1 MDTAREIARRLSKAG
16 EMWFKC
22 GCDLLQSA
30 VFRDVKKVLYAKE
43 NKQSERVVALIYLF
57 AQTADGRA
65 DDIQDAED
73 LARVVGASQRQAELV
88 WDICLKHGVLKKNTY
103 GYSAREW
110 MTERGILGD
119 TRTGGGEQPPQPQTA
134 VRRYSGGQDSKNLF

>member
-1 MDTAREIARRLSKAG
+1 
-16 EMWFKC
+16 MWFKC

-30 VFRDVKKVLYAKE
+30 VFRDAQKTLYKSE
-43 NKQSERVVALIYLF
+43 NKQSERVNALIYLF

-65 DDIQDAED
+65 DDIQGVED
-73 LARVVGASQRQAELV
+73 LARVVGSSQRQAEIV
-88 WDICLKHGVLKKNTY
+88 WDICLKHGVLRKTAY

-110 MTERGILGD
+110 MIERGILGD

-134 VRRYSGGQDSKNLF
+134 VRRYSDGQESKNLF